1 MKNPVRLLSVAA
13 LLILPCL
20 SQADTEQEA
29 AYCRPVAD
37 AAMGVIGIKQSGGT
51 WEDVLKSFKIG
62 NESEA
67 LKHDDQ
73 SLVITVSRSIYN
85 FKEEGYTHAQ
95 IEEIGM
101 ALCRA
106 YTSGQHHR

>member
-1 MKNPVRLLSVAA
+1 MKNPLRFFSLAA
-13 LLILPCL
+13 LLFLPAI
-20 SQADTEQEA
+20 SQANAEQDS
-29 AYCRPVAD
+29 YCRPVAD
-37 AAMGVIGIKQSGGT
+37 AAMGVIGIKQAGGS
-51 WEDVLKSFKIG
+51 WEDVLASFEIR

-67 LKHDDQ
+67 LKHDDE

-85 FKEEGYTHAQ
+85 FKEGGYTHAQ

-106 YTSGQHHR
+106 YTSGQHRR